1 MEQFQDLTAEEARIV
16 DDAVSIIQSRLIEDS
31 DRNGPSIMISFR
43 KTWGTK
49 TYFDREGVQ
58 HPNYTVQPLSAFIN
72 DCMAIERAIPYY
84 TDEERK
90 AIEVKKLKD
99 RLAELEA

>member
-1 MEQFQDLTAEEARIV
+1 MEQFQDLTTEEARIV
-16 DDAVSIIQSRLIEDS
+16 DEAVRIIQSRLLEAGDES
-31 DRNGPSIMISFR
+31 GPSIMLSIR
-43 KTWGTK
+43 KTWFTK
-49 TYFDREGVQ
+49 TYFDRESEQ
-58 HPNYTVQPLSAFIN
+58 HPNYTGRPLSDFIN

-90 AIEVKKLKD
+90 AVEVKRLKA

>member
-16 DDAVSIIQSRLIEDS
+16 DEAVRIIQSRLLEDGE
-31 DRNGPSIMISFR
+31 RNGPSIMLSFR
-43 KTWGTK
+43 KTWYTK
-49 TYFDREGVQ
+49 TYFDRDGEQ
-58 HPNYTVQPLSAFIN
+58 HPNYTERPLSAFIN

-90 AIEVKKLKD
+90 ANEVKKLKA

>member
-1 MEQFQDLTAEEARIV
+1 MEHFQDLTAEEASIV
-16 DDAVSIIQSRLIEDS
+16 DEAVRIIQSRLLEAGAG
-31 DRNGPSIMISFR
+31 NGPSIMLSIR
-43 KTWGTK
+43 KTWDAK
-49 TYFDREGVQ
+49 TYFDREGNQ
-58 HPNYTVQPLSAFIN
+58 HPNYEAKPLSAFIN

-90 AIEVKKLKD
+90 AIEVEKLKA